1 MMNTIPFFQM
11 TFKRLSPF
19 CLTLFLAACAG
30 SGSPTGSVPDG
41 YYRVKP
47 GDTLSQI
54 AKRHGQSIHTLVSWN
69 NLRDTSKIEVG
80 QVLRIRRNTHP
91 ISQSNQATQAV
102 APINRLNLQWP
113 VENGRNSVI
122 KQYNGTTNKGID
134 IAGTPG
140 EPVKSAAAGKVLY
153 VGEEVRGYGKLIL
166 ISHNDYAITAYA
178 HNDTLLIQK
187 DQQVAAGQQIAT
199 MGSTD
204 TDSVKLHFEVRLN
217 GKAVNPMPYLPN

>member
-1 MMNTIPFFQM
+1 M
-11 TFKRLSPF
+11 
-19 CLTLFLAACAG
+19 
-30 SGSPTGSVPDG
+30 
-41 YYRVKP
+41 
-47 GDTLSQI
+47 
-54 AKRHGQSIHTLVSWN
+54 
-69 NLRDTSKIEVG
+69 RDTSKIEVG
-80 QVLRIRRNTHP
+80 RVLRIRRNTRP

-102 APINRLNLQWP
+102 APTNRLNLQWP

-178 HNDTLLIQK
+178 HNDALLVQK